1 VKLPVDFGTMTA
13 SLAIVALLVL
23 ACWIGGYV
31 AWALYEFN

>member
-1 VKLPVDFGTMTA
+1 MKLPVDFGTMA
-13 SLAIVALLVL
+13 AALFSVVVLIV